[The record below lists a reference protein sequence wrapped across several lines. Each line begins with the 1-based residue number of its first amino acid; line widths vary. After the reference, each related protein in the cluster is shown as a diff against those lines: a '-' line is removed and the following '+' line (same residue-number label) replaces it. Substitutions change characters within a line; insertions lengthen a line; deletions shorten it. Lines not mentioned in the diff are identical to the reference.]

1 MLAMIFGYLDFRDKG
16 RAAQVCTAWRDAA
29 YHKSVWRGMEAK
41 LHLRRANPSLF
52 PSLQARGIRR
62 VQILSLRR
70 SLSYVIQG
78 MANIESLNLSGCYNL
93 TENGLGH
100 AFVQEIG
107 SLRALNF
114 SLCKQITYSSLERIA
129 QYLKG
134 LEVLELGGCSNIT
147 NTGLLLITR
156 GLQRLKSLN
165 LRSCRHL
172 SDVGIRLLAGL
183 CSVYKMGA
191 CVLTTVQLQE
201 SGPHMLKPSLSLFL
215 ICIFTGDSIK
225 ELNNYDS
232 RHNGESVFPEAELC
246 DH

>member
-1 MLAMIFGYLDFRDKG
+1 METHISCLFPELLAMIFGYLDVRDKG

-29 YHKSVWRGMEAK
+29 YHKSVWRGVEAK

-93 TENGLGH
+93 TDNGLGH

-107 SLRALNF
+107 SLRALNL
-114 SLCKQITYSSLERIA
+114 SLCKQITDSSLGRIA

-147 NTGLLLITR
+147 NTGLLLIAW
-156 GLQRLKSLN
+156 GLQRLKSLIISAAAATS
-165 LRSCRHL
+165 RTW
-172 SDVGIRLLAGL
+172 A
-183 CSVYKMGA
+183 
-191 CVLTTVQLQE
+191 
-201 SGPHMLKPSLSLFL
+201 SGTWP
-215 ICIFTGDSIK
+215 
-225 ELNNYDS
+225 
-232 RHNGESVFPEAELC
+232 A
-246 DH
+246 